1 LNGSRTVAIV
11 NKAENLMAKEAYYV
25 IYFNLK
31 ALYIL
36 PLATSYLFSLEITKI
51 YGVYVQH
58 IIDEINT
65 LPALLGNLYVEQEEK
80 LFYVLASRSLYGLGY
95 KFGLTVFM
103 ENMRVHGSFIETSE
117 FRHGPCEMLER
128 TKPVMVFLV
137 GADESRQMS

>member
-1 LNGSRTVAIV
+1 MGY
-11 NKAENLMAKEAYYV
+11 M
-25 IYFNLK
+25 
-31 ALYIL
+31 
-36 PLATSYLFSLEITKI
+36 
-51 YGVYVQH
+51 GVYAQH

-65 LPALLGNLYVEQEEK
+65 LPALLGNLYVEQEEITKELAQKYQEEK

-95 KFGLTVFM
+95 KFGLTFFM